1 MKSLFKSLT
10 VIAAA
15 NLNGRLSYTL
25 GNLIDG
31 EGAINPQYG
40 ISEHPINAVVP
51 LSSTSNQEL
60 VKYQ

>member
-1 MKSLFKSLT
+1 MKSLFKSLRA
-10 VIAAA
+10 IAAA
-15 NLNGRLSYTL
+15 NLDGRLSYTL

-31 EGAINPQYG
+31 EGAINAQYG
-40 ISEHPINAVVP
+40 ISELPMNAVVP